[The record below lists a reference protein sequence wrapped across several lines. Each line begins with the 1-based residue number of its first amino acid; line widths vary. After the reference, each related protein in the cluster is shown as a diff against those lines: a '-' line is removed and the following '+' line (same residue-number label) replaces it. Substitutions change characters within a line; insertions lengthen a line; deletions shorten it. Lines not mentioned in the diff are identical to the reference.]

1 MIVTYNWLKEFVD
14 FDLAPEELSHRLTMA
29 GLEVDAMETIGGGLE
44 SVIVA
49 RLVSVEAHPEA
60 DRLTLCQVET
70 GSGTVQVV
78 CGARNHKAG
87 DLIALAQVGSVLPG
101 DFRIKKSKIRGV
113 ESLGMLCSEKEL
125 GLAEES
131 EGILILPAGLPLGKP
146 AFEALGLMDVRFE
159 LGLTPN
165 RADCLSVVGVARE
178 VAAMVGRTLRLPE
191 AELRETGPAIETLT
205 SVTVDEPG
213 LCPRYAARLIRGVKI
228 GPSPDWLVRRLEA
241 VGQRSINNVVDVTNL
256 LLMELGHPL
265 HAFDFNLL
273 RGNKIVVRQAGEGE
287 VFTTLDS
294 QERLLK
300 KGDLTI
306 CDGVGPVAL
315 AGIMGGENSE
325 IQPDTRDILIESA
338 YFNPPTIRRTS
349 KRLGIHTE
357 SSHRFERGAD
367 VDIVPLALDRA
378 AALIFQVAGG
388 EIASG
393 RIDIYPQKLGE
404 RKLRIEGRL
413 TNEIL
418 GLKLELTEIQAL
430 LRSIGLGVEPA
441 PDAPD
446 VALQVVVP
454 FYRHDLE
461 REIDLVEEVARLNG
475 YDRIPVTM
483 PVSRMICHL
492 AKGEQQGVR
501 KIRDAVVA
509 RGFSE
514 VINYSFVSPGAWDR
528 IALGAGDV
536 RRQTVK
542 ILNPLNEDQSVMRTS
557 LVPSLLETISRNL
570 AYRTRDLQ
578 LFELRPVYLPR
589 AADELPEERRRLV
602 MALCGRRAPEGWTQG
617 GEMVD
622 FYDLKGVVEDL
633 INYFRVEKVLWPAD
647 AEEPY
652 LHPGKSC
659 RIESAGI
666 VLGTLGEVHP
676 IVLQNYDIDTPV
688 YLLDLDIEAFLG
700 ASRQSE
706 GFRPLSRFPDVS
718 RDSALLVDESVTAQM
733 FFDAV
738 AAVRGKLVEDFVLFD
753 LYRGKG
759 VPEGKKSLA
768 IRIRYRSLEKTLTE
782 EEIGK
787 AHGKIIRTLEKNL
800 GAEVR

>member
-29 GLEVDAMETIGGGLE
+29 GLEVDAMEVIGGGLDT
-44 SVIVA
+44 VIVA
-49 RLVSVEAHPEA
+49 RLATVEAHPEA

-101 DFRIKKSKIRGV
+101 DFKIKKSKIRGV
-113 ESLGMLCSEKEL
+113 ESMGMLCSEKEL

-146 AFEALGLMDVRFE
+146 VFEALGLKDVRFE

-178 VAAMVGRTLRLPE
+178 VAAMVGRPLQLPV
-191 AELRETGPAIETLT
+191 AELRETGPAIGSLT

-213 LCPRYAARLIRGVKI
+213 LCPRYAARLIRGVTV

-273 RGNKIVVRQAGEGE
+273 REKKIVVRQAGEGE

-294 QERLLK
+294 QERTLK

-306 CDGVGPVAL
+306 CDGIGPVAL

-325 IQPDTRDILIESA
+325 IQPDTRDILLESA

-378 AALIFQVAGG
+378 AALILQVAGG

-393 RIDIYPQKLGE
+393 RIDIYPQKMGE

-418 GLKLELTEIQAL
+418 GLKLELSEIQRL
-430 LRSIGLGVEPA
+430 LRSIGLAVEPA
-441 PDAPD
+441 PDAPEE
-446 VALQVVVP
+446 ALQVIVP
-454 FYRHDLE
+454 FSRHDLE

-492 AKGEQQGVR
+492 SGGRQRGVAR
-501 KIRDAVVA
+501 IRDAVVA

-514 VINYSFVSPGAWDR
+514 VINYSFVSPTAWDR
-528 IALGAGDV
+528 IALEAGDA
-536 RRQTVK
+536 RRRTVK
-542 ILNPLNEDQSVMRTS
+542 ILNPLNEEQSVMRTS
-557 LVPSLLETISRNL
+557 LVPSLLETVSRNL

-578 LFELRPVYLPR
+578 LFELRPVFLPR
-589 AADELPEERRRLV
+589 AGEELPDERRRLV

-617 GEMVD
+617 GAMVD

-633 INYFRVEKVLWPAD
+633 IDHFRVDKVLWPAD
-647 AEEPY
+647 AREPY

-659 RIESAGI
+659 RIESAGAL
-666 VLGTLGEVHP
+666 LGTLGEVHP
-676 IVLQNYDIDTPV
+676 VVLQNYDIDTPV
-688 YLLDLDIEAFLG
+688 YLLDLDIEAFLSV
-700 ASRQSE
+700 SRESE
-706 GFRPLSRFPDVS
+706 GFRPLSRFPDVY

-733 FFDAV
+733 LFDAV

-768 IRIRYRSLEKTLTE
+768 IRVRYRSLEKTLTE

-787 AHGKIIRTLEKNL
+787 AHGKIIRALEEKL